1 MCLEYW
7 IILVMIFSTTTN
19 NHDSTF
25 LTVFLQSFFSPS
37 CLFDVSPS
45 CFSPPPKVYLVYWMN
60 NDRLCLLYYIYLLYH
75 ILKSNLIIKRKK
87 FIVNFYWISFQ
98 PRINHYNNVYNDGI
112 LNWFFLHH
120 LLLLIWYEWLYYY
133 NWIEEESLSSLIKW
147 VLFFILINSYESI
160 ICLLLTNTPKWLI
173 IRQMQS
179 SHYLL
184 FYEQHIRTS
193 YQHFVP
199 LSFLLQLN
207 DKQHQ
212 SQDHLS
218 IHQSYSINHTNCSSV
233 NNSNPGCSCNWFL
246 CHSDN
251 SSTSVIVYKIPPG
264 RK

>member
-1 MCLEYW
+1 MSSVLHLSPLSYLQEQSHYQEKEVYRQFLLNLFSTKNKSLQQCLQRWYPQLILPSSSSSIDLVW
-7 IILVMIFSTTTN
+7 IIL
-19 NHDSTF
+19 
-25 LTVFLQSFFSPS
+25 L
-37 CLFDVSPS
+37 
-45 CFSPPPKVYLVYWMN
+45 
-60 NDRLCLLYYIYLLYH
+60 
-75 ILKSNLIIKRKK
+75 
-87 FIVNFYWISFQ
+87 
-98 PRINHYNNVYNDGI
+98 
-112 LNWFFLHH
+112 
-120 LLLLIWYEWLYYY
+120 Y

-147 VLFFILINSYESI
+147 ILCFIFIYSYEFI
-160 ICLLLTNTPKWLI
+160 ICLLLRNNPKWLI
-173 IRQMQS
+173 IWQMQS
-179 SHYLL
+179 SHYLP

-207 DKQHQ
+207 DIQHQ

-218 IHQSYSINHTNCSSV
+218 IHQSYSIYHTNCSSV